1 MEVLVGRLE
10 VKRLPMSDLLVL
22 TMVTTVLG
30 MQNQEMATQK
40 KHILVV
46 DDDVQLTQ
54 ILKEMFEL
62 HDYEASMAVDGV
74 QALKLVMGEK
84 VDVILCDLN
93 IPQLAGD
100 MFYTAIGR
108 VQPKLQKRF
117 VFITGDADNPKYAEF
132 LQRVKAPVLSKPAS
146 FSAIL
151 SEINSVL
158 SQPVSWEFK
167 NA

>member
-1 MEVLVGRLE
+1 MEVLVGHLE
-10 VKRLPMSDLLVL
+10 AKRLLMSDLLVL
-22 TMVTTVLG
+22 TTVTTVLG
-30 MQNQEMATQK
+30 MQNQEIPTQR

-62 HDYEASMAVDGV
+62 HEYKASVAIDGV

-93 IPQLAGD
+93 MPQLAGD

-117 VFITGDADNPKYAEF
+117 VFITGDAVNPKYREF
-132 LQRVKAPVLSKPAS
+132 LQRIKAPVLSKPAP
-146 FSAIL
+146 FNVIL
-151 SEINSVL
+151 REVNSVL
-158 SQPVSWEFK
+158 SQTV
-167 NA
+167 N